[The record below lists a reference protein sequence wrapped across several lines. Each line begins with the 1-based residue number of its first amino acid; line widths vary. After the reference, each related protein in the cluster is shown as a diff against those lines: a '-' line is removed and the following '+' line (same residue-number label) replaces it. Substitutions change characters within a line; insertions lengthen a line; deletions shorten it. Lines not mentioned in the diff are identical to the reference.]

1 MVSYESTREAQRVA
15 EIEYLGAVCPEA
27 DHTLQE
33 IVDEVYSIFGTELC
47 MVNLILSDVQYFR
60 AWSGKLPED
69 LAQARQDPRE
79 RSMCQYVVGTEEPL
93 LVRDF
98 LATEEFKEQHFYVNY
113 DIRFYAGVPLTT
125 SGGHTIGDLCL
136 LDTRPREFDEEQMR
150 VLAAYARAVVGRL
163 ELLGALRREELAREK
178 EAKRSRELG
187 RALEKYRQAEGALK
201 ESEERY
207 RTLVELSP
215 DAIAVQKKGKFLYV
229 NEAAV
234 KLHGA
239 ASARELIGRAV
250 LDFIH
255 PDYREVV
262 LERLR
267 RIREEGERVELIEEK
282 FIRLDGQ
289 PVDVEVAAAPITYEG
304 EQAVQIVVRD
314 ITERKRTEEE
324 KLQLGQHIELLLA
337 STDEGI
343 FGLDLRG
350 RCTFA
355 NRAAARMLGY
365 EPEELLSKNMHKLV
379 HHTHADGSP
388 YPENE
393 CTIYWAFRQG
403 EGRRFDGEVFW
414 RRDGTS
420 LPVECSSYPIVKD
433 GAVEGSIVTFTDITE
448 RKELEANQQRFLD
461 NAAHQLRTP
470 IMAIMGAAELLATGD
485 YADPS
490 LRERLLNQVL
500 SESNRMGRMA
510 ETLLRMAQVGRDLR
524 DYKPQK
530 VNPVDAAG
538 QAAKLMEPLAQAQGL
553 TLCIEEVKEDGRVLI
568 DPEWLQE
575 TLLILLSNAIKHS
588 SQGGRVRLRT
598 TGNTITVEDEGAGIS
613 PDDLPHVFERFYR
626 GKGSSEGF
634 GLGLSICK
642 ELIERMGGSIS
653 LTSREGIGTT
663 VEVKLAECS

>member
-1 MVSYESTREAQRVA
+1 MVSYEGTREAQRLA

-60 AWSGKLPED
+60 AWSGKLPEN

-93 LVRDF
+93 LVEDF

-113 DIRFYAGVPLTT
+113 DFRFYAGVPLTT
-125 SGGHTIGDLCL
+125 SSGHVIGDLCL
-136 LDTRPREFDEEQMR
+136 LDTRPRELDEGQMR
-150 VLAAYARAVVGRL
+150 LLAAYARAVVGRL
-163 ELLGALRREELAREK
+163 EMLGALRREEVAREK
-178 EAKRSRELG
+178 EAKRSQELG
-187 RALEKYRQAEGALK
+187 WALEKYRQAEEALK
-201 ESEERY
+201 ESEKRY

-215 DAIAVQKKGKFLYV
+215 DAIAVQKEGKFLYV

-239 ASARELIGRAV
+239 ASVQELIGRAV

-267 RIREEGERVELIEEK
+267 RIREEEEWVELIEEK

-304 EQAVQIVVRD
+304 EQAVQIVCRD
-314 ITERKRTEEE
+314 ITDRKRTEEE

-343 FGLDLRG
+343 VGLDLQG

-355 NRAAARMLGY
+355 NRGAARMLGY
-365 EPEELLSKNMHKLV
+365 EPEELLGRNMHELV
-379 HHTHADGSP
+379 HHTHADGSL
-388 YPENE
+388 YPEDE
-393 CTIYWAFRQG
+393 CPIYRAFQQG
-403 EGRRFDGEVFW
+403 DGRRFSGEIFW

-420 LPVECSSYPIVKD
+420 FPIECSSYPIVKD
-433 GAVEGSIVTFTDITE
+433 GAVGGSIVTFIDITE

-470 IMAIMGAAELLATGD
+470 IMAILGAAELLATGD
-485 YADPS
+485 DADPA
-490 LRERLLNQVL
+490 LRERLLNHVL

-530 VNPVDAAG
+530 VNPVDVSG

-553 TLCIEEVKEDGRVLI
+553 ALCTEEVEEDGCVLT

-598 TGNTITVEDEGAGIS
+598 TGNTVTVEDEGDGIS

-626 GKGSSEGF
+626 GKGTSEGF

-642 ELIERMGGSIS
+642 ELTERMGGSIS